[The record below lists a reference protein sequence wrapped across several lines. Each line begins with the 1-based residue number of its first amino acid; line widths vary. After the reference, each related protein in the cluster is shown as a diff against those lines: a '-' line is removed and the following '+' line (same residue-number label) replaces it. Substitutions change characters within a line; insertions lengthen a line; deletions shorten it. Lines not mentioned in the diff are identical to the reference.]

1 MTADFVCFAVDVHD
15 RLRIGVE
22 YLNSIYGSSLTVIFS
37 FYFYRVTSQLFGIL
51 DFFGGEGPKYL
62 RPYMVFYQFL
72 PTCWNVWILV
82 MVSYNCQAVMEKVV
96 LVDVVFGDGNLI
108 NESFFFS

>member
-1 MTADFVCFAVDVHD
+1 
-15 RLRIGVE
+15 
-22 YLNSIYGSSLTVIFS
+22 
-37 FYFYRVTSQLFGIL
+37 
-51 DFFGGEGPKYL
+51 
-62 RPYMVFYQFL
+62 
-72 PTCWNVWILV
+72 